1 MPQILRTVNDLI
13 LQSLYMSGELGVGET
28 PDSFM
33 VTTSLYCLNDMLNQF
48 SSSSIYVP
56 FLTKVNFTMAPNQ
69 QTYSIS
75 DIAPADIVSNRI
87 LDLTFANFT
96 VQDSLIYPLRIINKA
111 QYYNI
116 TRLNNLIARPSMIF
130 LDIQATESFVT
141 LYPIPDQPYPCEIH
155 VKQYIN
161 SMINQ
166 DTMEVFV
173 APYFE
178 RFLRYA
184 LTRELKM
191 FYPSANWTQ
200 EAEQD
205 YQRMFDDLKAKN
217 ETDLTIR
224 PSIIMVSP
232 QLYYWQNILSY

>member
-13 LQSLYMSGELGVGET
+13 VQSLYMTGELGVGET

-33 VTTSLYCLNDMLNQF
+33 MNTSLYCLNDMLNQF
-48 SSSSIYVP
+48 ASSSIYVP
-56 FLTKVNFTMAPNQ
+56 FLTTINFTMVPNQ

-87 LDLTFANFT
+87 LDLSFATFT
-96 VQDSLIYPLRIINKA
+96 VQGQLIYPLRIINKA
-111 QYYNI
+111 QFYDI
-116 TRLNNLIARPSMIF
+116 TRLNNLVARPSMIF
-130 LDIQATESFVT
+130 LDIQNVESYVT
-141 LYPIPDQPYPCEIH
+141 FYPIPDQPYPCQLKL
-155 VKQYIN
+155 KQYIN
-161 SMINQ
+161 NFSTQ
-166 DTMEVFV
+166 DTIEIFV

-178 RFLRYA
+178 RFLKYA

-191 FYPSANWTQ
+191 FYPSANWSA

-205 YQRMFDDLKAKN
+205 YQRMFDDMKSKN
-217 ETDLTIR
+217 ETDVTIR
-224 PSIIMVSP
+224 PSIILVTP